1 MTEQTT
7 DYGRLCV
14 GEKEELFA
22 SAVALTAAQQART
35 TPKNFTL
42 ALTGGLT
49 PLEWYDWCVRT
60 RALPPAL
67 LAATHFTVSDERHV
81 PLGSE
86 ESNFGHAA
94 RHLLDPLA
102 VPSAQRHPWP
112 VRLTPSVAAEAY
124 RRAWTV
130 LAGPG
135 RAYDVCILGLGYD
148 AHTASIFPGSPL
160 LSGFAPFDRLRAA
173 SKKPANSSA
182 GLSSFAKASKDVP
195 ELFVALDTSK
205 GKRLTITPAG
215 LRACDLVIIMTQ
227 GVEKA
232 VAMKQVFLGPYDPL
246 NTPAQIL
253 KTCADR
259 VVWLVDKTA
268 AKDL

>member
-1 MTEQTT
+1 MTEKTT

-22 SAVALTAAQQART
+22 RAVALTATQQART
-35 TPKNFTL
+35 APRNFTL

-81 PLGSE
+81 PLVSE

-94 RHLLDPLA
+94 RRLLDPLA
-102 VPSAQRHPWP
+102 VPSERRHPWP
-112 VRLTPSVAAEAY
+112 VRLSPAEAAEAY
-124 RRAWTV
+124 RRAWSA

-135 RAYDVCILGLGYD
+135 RAYDVCFLGLGDD

-160 LSGFAPFDRLRAA
+160 LSA
-173 SKKPANSSA
+173 SA
-182 GLSSFAKASKDVP
+182 GSADF
-195 ELFVALDTSK
+195 FVALETTK
-205 GKRLTITPAG
+205 GPRLTITPAG
-215 LRACDLVIIMTQ
+215 LRACDLIIIKTH
-227 GVEKA
+227 GAAKA
-232 VAMKQVFLGPYDPL
+232 PALKRIFSGPYDPL
-246 NTPAQIL
+246 KAPAQIL

-259 VVWLVDKTA
+259 VVWLVDNA
-268 AKDL
+268 AAAGL

>member
-1 MTEQTT
+1 MITEKTT
-7 DYGRLCV
+7 DCGRLCV

-22 SAVALTAAQQART
+22 RAVALTAAQQART
-35 TPKNFTL
+35 TSKNFTL

-60 RALPPAL
+60 HALPPAL

-81 PLGSE
+81 PLVSD

-94 RHLLDPLA
+94 RRLLDPLA
-102 VPSAQRHPWP
+102 VPSGQRHPWP
-112 VRLTPSVAAEAY
+112 VRLSPAEAAEAY
-124 RRAWTV
+124 RRAWAG

-135 RAYDVCILGLGYD
+135 CAYNVCFLGLGDD

-160 LSGFAPFDRLRAA
+160 LRDLR
-173 SKKPANSSA
+173 SLGEGGSA
-182 GLSSFAKASKDVP
+182 GSA
-195 ELFVALDTSK
+195 ELFVALDTAK
-205 GKRLTITPAG
+205 GPRLTITPTG
-215 LRACDLVIIMTQ
+215 LRACDLIIIKTH

-232 VAMKQVFLGPYDPL
+232 PALKRIFSGPYDPL
-246 NTPAQIL
+246 KTPAQIL

-259 VVWLVDKTA
+259 VVWLVDKAA
-268 AKDL
+268 AKDI

>member
-1 MTEQTT
+1 MTEKTT

-22 SAVALTAAQQART
+22 RAVALTVAQQART
-35 TPKNFTL
+35 TSKNFTL

-60 RALPPAL
+60 HAFPPAL

-94 RHLLDPLA
+94 RSLLDPLR
-102 VPSAQRHPWP
+102 VSSEQRHPWP

-124 RRAWTV
+124 RRAWAV

-135 RAYDVCILGLGYD
+135 RAYDVCFLGLGYD

-160 LSGFAPFDRLRAA
+160 LSGFAKAA
-173 SKKPANSSA
+173 SKKPASSSA
-182 GLSSFAKASKDVP
+182 GL

-215 LRACDLVIIMTQ
+215 LPACDLIIMMTQ

-232 VAMKQVFLGPYDPL
+232 VAMKRVFLGPYDPP

>member
-1 MTEQTT
+1 MTEKNT

-22 SAVALTAAQQART
+22 RAVALTVAQQACAGA
-35 TPKNFTL
+35 KVFTV

-49 PLEWYDWCVRT
+49 PLQWYDWCVRT
-60 RALPPAL
+60 RSLPPAL
-67 LAATHFTVSDERHV
+67 LAAAHFTVSDERHV
-81 PLGSE
+81 PLVSD

-94 RHLLDPLA
+94 RRLFDPLG

-124 RRAWTV
+124 RRAWAA

-135 RAYDVCILGLGYD
+135 RAYDVCFLGLGED
-148 AHTASIFPGSPL
+148 AHTASIFPGSLL
-160 LSGFAPFDRLRAA
+160 LSAFAGATAD
-173 SKKPANSSA
+173 KPADSSA
-182 GLSSFAKASKDVP
+182 GL

-205 GKRLTITPAG
+205 GPRLTITPAG
-215 LRACDLVIIMTQ
+215 LRACSLIIIMTH
-227 GVEKA
+227 GAEKA
-232 VAMKQVFLGPYDPL
+232 TALKRIFAGPYDPSKA
-246 NTPAQIL
+246 PAQIL

-268 AKDL
+268 AKEI

>member
-1 MTEQTT
+1 MMTEKTT

-14 GEKEELFA
+14 GEKEDLFA
-22 SAVALTAAQQART
+22 RAVTLTAAQQARAAS
-35 TPKNFTL
+35 KVFTL

-49 PLEWYDWCVRT
+49 PIEWYDWCVRT

-81 PLGSE
+81 PLVSE

-94 RHLLDPLA
+94 RRLFDPLA
-102 VPSAQRHPWP
+102 VPSEQRHPWP
-112 VRLTPSVAAEAY
+112 VRLSPSEAVEAY
-124 RRAWTV
+124 RRAWAA

-135 RAYDVCILGLGYD
+135 RAYDVCFLGLGED

-160 LSGFAPFDRLRAA
+160 LHDLR
-173 SKKPANSSA
+173 SLGEGGSA
-182 GLSSFAKASKDVP
+182 GSAEF
-195 ELFVALDTSK
+195 FVALDTSK
-205 GKRLTITPAG
+205 GPRLTITPAG
-215 LRACDLVIIMTQ
+215 LRACDLIIIMTH
-227 GVEKA
+227 GAEKA
-232 VAMKQVFLGPYDPL
+232 PALKRIFSGPYDPPKA
-246 NTPAQIL
+246 PAQIL

-259 VVWLVDKTA
+259 VVWLVDKAA

>member
-7 DYGRLCV
+7 DYGRLYV

-22 SAVALTAAQQART
+22 RAVALIAAQQALT
-35 TPKNFTL
+35 TAKNFTL

-60 RALPPAL
+60 NALPSTL

-86 ESNFGHAA
+86 ESNFGQAA
-94 RHLLDPLA
+94 RHLLDPLRI
-102 VPSAQRHPWP
+102 PSEQRHPWP

-124 RRAWTV
+124 RRAWAV

-135 RAYDVCILGLGYD
+135 RAYDVCVLGLGYD

-160 LSGFAPFDRLRAA
+160 LSPKALAKKDAA
-173 SKKPANSSA
+173 E
-182 GLSSFAKASKDVP
+182 F
-195 ELFVALDTSK
+195 FVALGTSK

-232 VAMKQVFLGPYDPL
+232 VAMKRVFLGPYDPL

>member
-35 TPKNFTL
+35 MSKNFTL

-124 RRAWTV
+124 RRAWAV

-135 RAYDVCILGLGYD
+135 RAYDVCVLGLGYD

-160 LSGFAPFDRLRAA
+160 LAGFAKAA
-173 SKKPANSSA
+173 SKKPED
-182 GLSSFAKASKDVP
+182 KDF
-195 ELFVALDTSK
+195 FVALDTSK

-232 VAMKQVFLGPYDPL
+232 VAMKRVFLGPYDPL
-246 NTPAQIL
+246 NSPAQIL

-268 AKDL
+268 AQDL

>member
-1 MTEQTT
+1 MTEKTT

-22 SAVALTAAQQART
+22 RAVALTAAQQARAT
-35 TPKNFTL
+35 SKNFTL

-81 PLGSE
+81 PLVSE
-86 ESNFGHAA
+86 ESNFGHAM
-94 RHLLDPLA
+94 RRLLDPLA
-102 VPSAQRHPWP
+102 VPSERRHPWP
-112 VRLTPSVAAEAY
+112 VRLSPSEAAEAY
-124 RRAWTV
+124 RRAWAA

-135 RAYDVCILGLGYD
+135 RAYDVCFLGLGDD

-160 LSGFAPFDRLRAA
+160 LSAVAL
-173 SKKPANSSA
+173 
-182 GLSSFAKASKDVP
+182 AKADVA

-205 GKRLTITPAG
+205 GPRLTITPAG
-215 LRACDLVIIMTQ
+215 LRACDHIIIMTH
-227 GVEKA
+227 GAAKA
-232 VAMKQVFLGPYDPL
+232 PALKRIFSGPYDPPKA
-246 NTPAQIL
+246 PAQIL

-259 VVWLVDKTA
+259 VVWLVDKAA
-268 AKDL
+268 AKDI